1 MPELYQIAIIL
12 LGIVGFAILS
22 RRIEESIVTLP
33 MFFAAFGWLIG
44 QGGAELVPMSA
55 EHDIIHTIAEI
66 TLVLV
71 LFSDASRIR
80 FRELAKSYTIPA
92 RMLLVG
98 MPLTI
103 LFGTLLAHWVSPDKP
118 WILALLV
125 AAILTPTDAA
135 LGQTVVTSPSVPS
148 HLRQGINVESGLNDG
163 LALPVVIVAA
173 LLSAQMSGVAVEGV
187 PNNLY
192 VFTLMQ
198 VTLGPL
204 AGMVIGY
211 VFAKT
216 LDAAIEAKRITI
228 VFQGLYFLCVA
239 FLAFTLA
246 ELIGGNGFIA
256 AFVGGLV
263 FGNTLRNSNSF
274 ITEFMESEGQLLTI
288 LTFLIFGAVMVPI
301 GLEHATWKTV
311 VLAIGFLSVV
321 RMLPIFLSL
330 SGLALS
336 VYEKL
341 FLGWFGPRG
350 LASILFALLIVERF
364 PIPGAEEL
372 LACVVLTVTLSIVLH
387 GVTAKPMS
395 ERFGHS
401 QIAG

>member
-1 MPELYQIAIIL
+1 MPELYQIVIIL
-12 LGIVGFAILS
+12 LGIAGFAILS
-22 RRIEESIVTLP
+22 RRLEDSILTLP
-33 MFFAAFGWLIG
+33 MFFTAFGWLIG
-44 QGGAELVPMSA
+44 RGGAELVPMKA

-103 LFGTLLAHWVSPDKP
+103 LLGTLLAHWVSPDKP
-118 WILALLV
+118 WMLALLLT
-125 AAILTPTDAA
+125 AILTPTDAA
-135 LGQTVVTSPSVPS
+135 LGQTVVTSTSVPL

-163 LALPVVIVAA
+163 LALPVVIVTA
-173 LLSAQMSGVAVEGV
+173 LLVSRLSGVEVEGV
-187 PNNLY
+187 PGNLF
-192 VFTLMQ
+192 VFSLMQ

-204 AGMVIGY
+204 AGIVTGY

-216 LDAAIEAKRITI
+216 LDTAIEAKLITI

-239 FLAFTLA
+239 FLAFTSA

-263 FGNTLRNSNSF
+263 FGNTLRNSSSF

-301 GLEHATWKTV
+301 GLDHATWKTV
-311 VLAIGFLSVV
+311 VLAIGYLSVV

-336 VYEKL
+336 NYEKF

-350 LASILFALLIVERF
+350 LASILFALLIVKRF
-364 PIPGAEEL
+364 PVPGAEEL

-401 QIAG
+401 HIEG

>member
-1 MPELYQIAIIL
+1 MPELSHIAIIL

-22 RRIEESIVTLP
+22 RRLEGSIVTLP

-44 QGGAELVPMSA
+44 RAGAELVPMTA

-66 TLVLV
+66 TLVLA
-71 LFSDASRIR
+71 LFSDASRMR
-80 FRELAKSYTIPA
+80 FHELTKTYTIPT

-103 LFGTLLAHWVSPDKP
+103 LLGTLLAHWVSPDKS
-118 WILALLV
+118 WVLALLV
-125 AAILTPTDAA
+125 AAILAPTDAA

-163 LALPVVIVAA
+163 LALPLVIIAA
-173 LLSAQMSGVAVEGV
+173 LLAAQQSGVEVEGV
-187 PNNLY
+187 PGNLF
-192 VFTLMQ
+192 VFSLMQ
-198 VTLGPL
+198 VTFGPL
-204 AGMVIGY
+204 AGVMTGY
-211 VFAKT
+211 YFAKT
-216 LDAAIEAKRITI
+216 LDVAIESKLITI
-228 VFQGLYFLCVA
+228 TFQGLYFLCVA

-256 AFVGGLV
+256 VFVGGLV
-263 FGNTLRNSNSF
+263 FGNTLRHPSSF
-274 ITEFMESEGQLLTI
+274 INEFMESEGQLLTI
-288 LTFLIFGAVMVPI
+288 FTFTIFGAVLVPI
-301 GLEHATWKTV
+301 GLDHATWKTL

-321 RMLPIFLSL
+321 RMLPIYLSL

-336 VYEKL
+336 DYEKL

-350 LASILFALLIVERF
+350 LASILFALLIVKRF
-364 PIPGAEEL
+364 PVPGSEEL

-395 ERFGHS
+395 EQFSHS
-401 QIAG
+401 QVAG